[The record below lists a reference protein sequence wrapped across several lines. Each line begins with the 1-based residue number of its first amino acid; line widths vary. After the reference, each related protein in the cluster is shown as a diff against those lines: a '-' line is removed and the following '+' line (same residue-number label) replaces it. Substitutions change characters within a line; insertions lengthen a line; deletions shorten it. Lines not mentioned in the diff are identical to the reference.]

1 MLRPLALAAFALA
14 LMGSAHAHDYGADM
28 ICRVTET
35 DGNRSAWSFAPNTT
49 SVDGSPVSTFVETS
63 YFGHGKSVVSQAGS
77 RPVWLMT
84 ANPVGGV
91 TLLPRNNPG
100 WALVVSNL
108 ARTRTTISGGYASL
122 FHNGV
127 LIGVGQCAQR
137 TLPTAATVGD
147 VAPE

>member
-14 LMGSAHAHDYGADM
+14 LVGWAHAHDYGADM

-63 YFGHGKSVVSQAGS
+63 YLGHGKSVVSQAGS

-84 ANPVGGV
+84 ANPVGVV

-108 ARTRTTISGGYASL
+108 SRAGMASL
-122 FHNGV
+122 LHNGV
-127 LIGVGQCAQR
+127 LIGLGQCAQR

>member
-14 LMGSAHAHDYGADM
+14 LVGSAHAHDYGADM

-35 DGNRSAWSFAPNTT
+35 DDNRSAWSFAPNTT

-63 YFGHGKSVVSQAGS
+63 YLGHGKSVVSQAGS

-108 ARTRTTISGGYASL
+108 SRAGMAISGGYASL
-122 FHNGV
+122 LHN
-127 LIGVGQCAQR
+127 AF
-137 TLPTAATVGD
+137 
-147 VAPE
+147 

>member
-14 LMGSAHAHDYGADM
+14 LVGSAHAHDYGADM

-84 ANPVGGV
+84 GNPAG
-91 TLLPRNNPG
+91 RRRD
-100 WALVVSNL
+100 L
-108 ARTRTTISGGYASL
+108 A
-122 FHNGV
+122 
-127 LIGVGQCAQR
+127 
-137 TLPTAATVGD
+137 AA
-147 VAPE
+147 EQ